1 MTEEENKNTLG
12 AIIFFIYIIAALV
25 LTCILLNDLNLPSAS
40 STRPRRHASQST
52 KRRQHGATNQ
62 ESTRPWLF
70 AALSATSF
78 AALSYHMLNFLL
90 ESYRVWSTTKLMDF
104 KVRPRHIWTWSTES
118 RLFRE
123 FGEVICNDPRRF
135 WWTRSALVYS
145 FGWNLYM
152 SIEGTRLQVPHLGV
166 YFLLN
171 QILPVSFTQ
180 NLFLFRTSVLGR
192 ADSDTDLTPTRLT
205 VHPASAFRQGASTL
219 SYLFVLALA
228 PYSVGTRYF
237 FPVLFATRVL
247 LFAGPYIILRP
258 ELGKDQLN
266 PSTTTT
272 TTTTTK
278 YHTVKLYRWSCAIL
292 AVSLGYMSMQTIQ
305 TARSSTDGLAAI
317 GNALHDSPA
326 VSALGY
332 DVMIGMVSLACVF
345 GGW

>member
-1 MTEEENKNTLG
+1 MRMASTFLSRSDPILTYCRNLVYWYSQVLYCLSTFSGQEKEGMISGDSFAKMTEEENKNTLG
-12 AIIFFIYIIAALV
+12 AIIFFTYIIAALV
-25 LTCILLNDLNLPSAS
+25 LTCVLLNDLNLPSAS

-152 SIEGTRLQVPHLGV
+152 SIEGTSQ
-166 YFLLN
+166 
-171 QILPVSFTQ
+171 
-180 NLFLFRTSVLGR
+180 
-192 ADSDTDLTPTRLT
+192 
-205 VHPASAFRQGASTL
+205 
-219 SYLFVLALA
+219 
-228 PYSVGTRYF
+228 
-237 FPVLFATRVL
+237 
-247 LFAGPYIILRP
+247 
-258 ELGKDQLN
+258 
-266 PSTTTT
+266 
-272 TTTTTK
+272 
-278 YHTVKLYRWSCAIL
+278 
-292 AVSLGYMSMQTIQ
+292 
-305 TARSSTDGLAAI
+305 
-317 GNALHDSPA
+317 
-326 VSALGY
+326 
-332 DVMIGMVSLACVF
+332 
-345 GGW
+345 